1 MQIFQFYS
9 LNKNEN
15 EYCDNCEE
23 KGVERHDCKKQKEV
37 PEDEETSEFLK
48 EATNP
53 HGTSSGLTSCQD
65 FARDGCRCT
74 KKAQGVVTMRVQE
87 KRTFGQGGSS
97 SAKGLR
103 RKVWTW
109 MKILSPNIH
118 FIVAILG
125 SLAIYALL

>member
-1 MQIFQFYS
+1 MQNLEHFAAVQIFQFYS

-65 FARDGCRCT
+65 FARDGWRGHEKT
-74 KKAQGVVTMRVQE
+74 KFKCKYKYRQVQIQWKTMKKCKE
-87 KRTFGQGGSS
+87 KIDNFVFTHH
-97 SAKGLR
+97 
-103 RKVWTW
+103 V
-109 MKILSPNIH
+109 
-118 FIVAILG
+118 
-125 SLAIYALL
+125 